1 MKDSK
6 VIEVTQK
13 PIIVYSLLEKISK
26 EVQKKI
32 TSLDIDTL
40 EPTDE
45 NLSVIK
51 STRADLNKDFK
62 ELEEQRKM
70 VKEIVLK
77 DYNLF
82 EEAYKK
88 LISAPFKDADVKLK
102 SLADTVDDEIL
113 SLKINGLKNY
123 FTEANTF
130 DFISFEDLGLKIIK
144 SKSDKVIKSE
154 IDEYLADVKASIETI
169 KTLQNSDRVLA
180 KFQICKDLSRSIS
193 DVNIEVQRE
202 EHIKAQNEE
211 RERIAAERKQQEED
225 RKKER
230 EMCPDNASVDE
241 VVEQAKR
248 VEQPQTDDTVYQA
261 TFTAFATK
269 AQLGELKKFMIEKG
283 IKYESK

>member
-32 TSLDIDTL
+32 TSLNIDTL

-123 FTEANTF
+123 FAEANTF
-130 DFISFEDLGLKIIK
+130 DFINFEDLGLKIIK
-144 SKSDKVIKSE
+144 SKSDKVIKTE

-202 EHIKAQNEE
+202 EQIKAQNEE
-211 RERIAAERKQQEED
+211 YERIAAERKRQEEE
-225 RKKER
+225 RKKEK
-230 EMCPDNASVDE
+230 EMYSEADE
-241 VVEQAKR
+241 AVEQTKR
-248 VEQPQTDDTVYQA
+248 AEKPQTDDTVYQA

-269 AQLGELKKFMIEKG
+269 AQLGELKKFMLEKG